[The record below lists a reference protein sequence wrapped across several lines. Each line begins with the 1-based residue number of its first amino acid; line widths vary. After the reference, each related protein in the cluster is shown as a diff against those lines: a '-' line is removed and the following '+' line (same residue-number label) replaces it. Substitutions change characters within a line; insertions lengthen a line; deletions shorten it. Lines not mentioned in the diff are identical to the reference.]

1 MLTVAAAAGIP
12 EKYFHDGWSRIEAP
26 PAAVP
31 AATESRS
38 SAGRDFPIDIQH
50 NPFAHMHITQ
60 KAYELYASRYDGGE
74 LSRFI
79 GGYDDNGPRSD
90 NDDTIVGGSYDEDK
104 PFKNPFNEVSS
115 ILRHFWDCRGGFD
128 RGLAGYDSSV
138 NRAYKYWNGGFGY
151 NGTYDLAWSKNDN
164 RRPGKRGEGVL
175 SLYRRGEKARA
186 FWYLGHVAH
195 LLEDITVPA
204 HAQLWPHPVS
214 GSDAYEKYI
223 SEHHKNW
230 NNLPA
235 GAIESFPSLY
245 ELFLR
250 TALVSKGYDAGYKAG
265 DYGGKDGEIDRG
277 RRRADGFS
285 EQELKEEADI
295 LLPLA
300 VKRAAALFVLF
311 YKEVD
316 SSPPTL
322 ALSVSPGPGA
332 QLILSATARDSQ
344 SGVDR
349 TGYLFEYAAWD
360 KSSWTPWSQAAQAA
374 AGPDVFFSPSPG
386 TDYAFRVRVS
396 DAAGNTAV
404 SQALGFPHELNT
416 P

>member
-1 MLTVAAAAGIP
+1 MLSVAAAAGIP
-12 EKYFHDGWSRIEAP
+12 EKYFHDGWSRTEAL
-26 PAAVP
+26 PASVP
-31 AATESRS
+31 APTASLSAT
-38 SAGRDFPIDIQH
+38 GQNLPIDIQH

-115 ILRHFWDCRGGFD
+115 ILRHFWDCRGGFG

-138 NRAYKYWNGGFGY
+138 NRAYKYWNGGFGFD
-151 NGTYDLAWSKNDN
+151 GSYDLAWSKNDN

-214 GSDAYEKYI
+214 GSDSYEKYI
-223 SEHHKNW
+223 SERYKDW
-230 NNLPA
+230 GGLPT
-235 GAIESFPSLY
+235 GTIESFPSLY

-250 TALVSKGYDAGYKAG
+250 TALVSKGFDAGYKAG

-285 EQELKEEADI
+285 EQELKEEANV

-300 VKRAAALFVLF
+300 IKRAAALFVLF

-316 SSPPTL
+316 STPPALTL
-322 ALSVSPGPGA
+322 SLSPGPDGH
-332 QLILSATARDSQ
+332 LILSAVARDSQ
-344 SGVDR
+344 SGVDK
-349 TGYLFEYAAWD
+349 TGYRFEYAALEG
-360 KSSWTPWSQAAQAA
+360 SSWTAWAVAPAA
-374 AGPDVFFSPSPG
+374 AGPDVLFPPAPG
-386 TDYAFRVRVS
+386 TDYAFRARVS
-396 DAAGNTAV
+396 DAAGNNAV
-404 SQALGFPHELNT
+404 SQAVGFPHALKT